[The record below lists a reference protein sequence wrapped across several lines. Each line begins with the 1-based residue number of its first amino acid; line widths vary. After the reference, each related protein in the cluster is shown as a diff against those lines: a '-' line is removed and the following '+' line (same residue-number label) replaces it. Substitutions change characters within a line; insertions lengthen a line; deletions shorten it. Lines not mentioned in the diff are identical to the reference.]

1 MSNNDSTGSVS
12 GEHATTPEEL
22 LGIGAGED
30 ILIVDDNEANLVAF
44 DAALA
49 PLGRRL
55 VMVQSGVEALS
66 KMLAQ
71 DFALVILDVSMPGM
85 TGIECAEMIRKR
97 QRTRGI
103 PIIFVTGLT
112 VQDQAI
118 LEGYDA
124 GGFDF
129 VVKPVRAEV
138 LRAKVR
144 VFLKLQ
150 ERTREM
156 QNHAAAR
163 RQLELAAHD
172 LKLREQEQRH
182 QSELLA
188 MRVQQLA
195 EMDRRKD
202 ELLAILGHQLRNPLQ
217 ALQLAIDAL
226 HGQPDVPP
234 DLLDRIHL
242 IFEKRVRALNQL
254 VDDLLDIAKL
264 SAGQIELQA
273 HPIKLADVVRQVVE
287 TAEPMLDGRTI
298 ELALD
303 DDVVVGGDAAR
314 LSRCVANL
322 MDNAIKYTERGTGRI
337 KVELSEKA
345 GRALL
350 RITDNGRGIA
360 PVLLAQIFDVF
371 ARTEGASGVG
381 LGLAIVRRL
390 VDVHGGHVRALSAGE
405 GRGAT
410 FEIDLPM
417 AATIAPHV
425 EEDLRP
431 TRPLR
436 VVVCEDAHD
445 IRELAADLLR
455 ADGHTVYQ
463 AADGAAAIQLIET
476 ERPDIALVDLVLPD
490 IDGFTVARTVRRNL
504 GASAPRMVAIT
515 ALTTAAPQADFDEH
529 LLKPASRERMLSV
542 LARLSR

>member
-1 MSNNDSTGSVS
+1 MSNNDKPGSTG
-12 GEHATTPEEL
+12 EQPTPEEL

-30 ILIVDDNEANLVAF
+30 ILIVDDNEANLIAF
-44 DAALA
+44 DSALA

-55 VMVQSGVEALS
+55 VMVQSGVQALAE
-66 KMLAQ
+66 MLAQ

-97 QRTRGI
+97 KRTRGI

-112 VQDQAI
+112 VQDTAI

-144 VFLKLQ
+144 VFLQLQ
-150 ERTREM
+150 ERTRAM
-156 QNHAAAR
+156 QHHAAAR
-163 RQLELAAHD
+163 HELEIAANKA
-172 LKLREQEQRH
+172 KLREQEQRH
-182 QSELLA
+182 ESEMLE

-226 HGQPDVPP
+226 HGQDVPAE
-234 DLLDRIHL
+234 LVDRIHN
-242 IFEKRVRALNQL
+242 IIERRVRSLNVV

-264 SAGQIELQA
+264 STGELELRA
-273 HPIKLADVVRQVVE
+273 HPLKLADLIRQVVE
-287 TAEPMLDGRTI
+287 TVDPMLDGRAI
-298 ELALD
+298 DLALD
-303 DDVVVGGDAAR
+303 DEVVVAGDAAR
-314 LSRCVANL
+314 LVRCIANVV
-322 MDNAIKYTERGTGRI
+322 DNAIKFTERDGRI
-337 KVELSEKA
+337 TIKLTRSA

-350 RITDNGRGIA
+350 RVTDNGRGITA
-360 PVLLAQIFDVF
+360 ALLPQLFDVF
-371 ARTEGASGVG
+371 SRTTRGTSGVG

-390 VDVHGGHVRALSAGE
+390 VGVHGGRVRAFSEGE

-410 FEIDLPM
+410 FEISLPL
-417 AATIAPHV
+417 AATAAPRV

-431 TRPLR
+431 TRSLR

-463 AADGAAAIQLIET
+463 AADGATAIKLIET
-476 ERPDIALVDLVLPD
+476 ERPDVALVDLVLPD
-490 IDGFTVARTVRRNL
+490 IDGFTVARTVRRTL
-504 GASAPRMVAIT
+504 GTSAPRMVAIT
-515 ALTTAAPQADFDEH
+515 ALASATPQADFDEH